1 MVGDATCCIET
12 SLLISEFL
20 GCSSAEIH
28 RSEMGACVIAVG
40 QRSNPRKRA
49 LLLKNKSSFEIPH
62 VISDSGFDNSL
73 VSRPPLKNGREST
86 RNKPQ
91 LPAALWSTSPSS

>member
-40 QRSNPRKRA
+40 PEIKPAQTCFVAEKQIFVRDSPRHLRFG
-49 LLLKNKSSFEIPH
+49 L
-62 VISDSGFDNSL
+62 
-73 VSRPPLKNGREST
+73 
-86 RNKPQ
+86 
-91 LPAALWSTSPSS
+91 